1 MNSIIIDTLHTSTIT
16 ENLNHLELTSIG
28 RMFEVK
34 PYRCGEIFSLSANEP
49 LDNLSILAR
58 GQIEVKI
65 PHGMGESI
73 VCILYPGD
81 LVELNTFV
89 SHTAHKAKLYAVGDT
104 NILCMSKCRFEN
116 LVQSDP
122 LIMCRVVRGIMHNY
136 QDILGRMSSRIAEL
150 TDYIYHTNSR
160 I

>member
-1 MNSIIIDTLHTSTIT
+1 MNSIIIDTLYASTIT
-16 ENLNHLELTSIG
+16 ENLDHMELTSIG

-34 PYRCGEIFSLSANEP
+34 PYRCGEMITFSANEP
-49 LDNLSILAR
+49 LDNLSILAK

-65 PHGMGESI
+65 PHGIGESI

-89 SHTAHKAKLYAVGDT
+89 SHTSHKAKLYAAADT
-104 NILCMSKCRFEN
+104 HILCMSKSRFEN
-116 LVQSDP
+116 LVKSDP
-122 LIMCRVVRGIMHNY
+122 LIMCRVVRGIMRNY